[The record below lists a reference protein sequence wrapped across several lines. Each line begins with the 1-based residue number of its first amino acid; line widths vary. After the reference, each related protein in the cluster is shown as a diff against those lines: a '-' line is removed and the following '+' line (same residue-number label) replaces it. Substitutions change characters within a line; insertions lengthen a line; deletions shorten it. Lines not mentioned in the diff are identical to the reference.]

1 MMKKKLGAFFLVLFL
16 TTFFIQVQQSL
27 ATKIYS
33 DADTSKSSIR
43 IAVASVG
50 DSAISEISQRAGRAP
65 YYLLFDG
72 KGVFLK
78 SIKNSAGDRRGGAS
92 SAVVGFL
99 LKESVKTVIAGRF
112 GNKMINQLKANKIEY
127 HERSGVAQKIVKTFL
142 KNKRGKDEKK

>member
-1 MMKKKLGAFFLVLFL
+1 MKKKLGAFFLVFFL

-33 DADTSKSSIR
+33 DADTSKSSNR

-50 DSAISEISQRAGRAP
+50 DSATSEISQRAGRSP
-65 YYLLFDG
+65 YYLIFDG
-72 KGVFLK
+72 NGVFLK
-78 SIKNSAGDRRGGAS
+78 SIKNSAGNRRGGAS
-92 SAVVGFL
+92 SEVVGFL

-112 GNKMINQLKANKIEY
+112 GNKMISQLKANKIEY
-127 HERSGVAQKIVKTFL
+127 HERSGVAKKIVKTFL